1 VVKLLQGSFK
11 RYNAFVTAAA
21 QFGCILLIL
30 SIVTLIDLFDSHQT
44 PAFALAFEHCC
55 GLGCLCAHCRDL
67 LLVCFSHV
75 DSALISKTNRFNC
88 RQISGVMQG
97 ADGQE

>member
-1 VVKLLQGSFK
+1 LLQGSFK

-44 PAFALAFEHCC
+44 SALAFEHCC
-55 GLGCLCAHCRDL
+55 GGGCLCAHCRDL
-67 LLVCFSHV
+67 LLVCFSHAE
-75 DSALISKTNRFNC
+75 SALISKTYRINC